1 MQQALFFM
9 YGGVSDIGGAISLL
23 DLITLAD
30 MYGVQGLSQVVA
42 FLIKKEN
49 CHFFHKVCMYVYWHY
64 PYKTLGNMVLLAL
77 YLCL

>member
-49 CHFFHKVCMYVYWHY
+49 CHFFHKVCMCIGIIPIKLWV
-64 PYKTLGNMVLLAL
+64 TGVRLR
-77 YLCL
+77 